1 MMKRALFAGSFDPFT
16 IGHRNIVER
25 ALKMFDSV
33 VIGVGVNDGK
43 NPMFPLEKRLQD
55 IAQAFADEPRVE
67 VASYKGLTVDF
78 ARECGACCLLRGVRN
93 GRDLE
98 YERQIAAFNSRVA
111 PEIETVL
118 LMADAR
124 YEDISSTLVREL
136 YRYGKD
142 ISDLVGW

>member
-67 VASYKGLTVDF
+67 VASYEGLTVDF

-98 YERQIAAFNSRVA
+98 YERQIVAFNSRVA

>member
-1 MMKRALFAGSFDPFT
+1 MKRALFAGSFDPFT

-67 VASYKGLTVDF
+67 VASYEGLTVDF

-98 YERQIAAFNSRVA
+98 YERQIVAFNSRVA